1 MASTDKNFL
10 VPVGGAVV
18 AGNNGDVIDTI
29 GRAYPGR
36 ASATPCVD
44 LLATLLGL
52 GRNGWRSLLDEREAQ
67 LEGFRSSL
75 EDVARKH
82 GERLLETPHNRISF
96 GVTLSALAAK
106 ARRVKDDDNAVRD
119 RCTKFGSMLFTRC
132 VSGTRVVA
140 RETEA
145 KDIAGYS
152 FIGWGASCDD
162 YPVPYFTAACA
173 LGASE
178 QELADLWGDWMGLRP
193 GAQATRQGT
202 EAKEIPRTACPPNCS
217 GLTVAPRCVAC
228 WLRSCPSCGACTCTP
243 PRGSCPSGSPGR
255 PA

>member
-1 MASTDKNFL
+1 MTTTSRFAPRAPDDVVGVARLCLKHNVRHVVNNAYGVQCSKTCAQIARARFAAGRVDAVVASTDKNFL

-18 AGNNGDVIDTI
+18 AGNNEDVIDTI

-82 GERLLETPHNRISF
+82 GERILDTPHNRISF

-132 VSGTRVVA
+132 VSGRAWSHRRPRRRTSPAIPLLGGA
-140 RETEA
+140 RRATTIPCPTSRRPA
-145 KDIAGYS
+145 PSVLLVKS
-152 FIGWGASCDD
+152 SR
-162 YPVPYFTAACA
+162 T
-173 LGASE
+173 S
-178 QELADLWGDWMGLRP
+178 WGD
-193 GAQATRQGT
+193 
-202 EAKEIPRTACPPNCS
+202 
-217 GLTVAPRCVAC
+217 
-228 WLRSCPSCGACTCTP
+228 
-243 PRGSCPSGSPGR
+243 
-255 PA
+255 

>member
-1 MASTDKNFL
+1 M
-10 VPVGGAVV
+10 
-18 AGNNGDVIDTI
+18 
-29 GRAYPGR
+29 YPGR

-52 GRNGWRSLLDEREAQ
+52 GRSGWRSLLDEREAQ

-82 GERLLETPHNRISF
+82 GERILDTPHNRISF

-145 KDIAGYS
+145 KDISGYS
-152 FIGWGASCDD
+152 FVGWGASCDD

-178 QELADLWGDWMGLRP
+178 QELADFVGRLDRAFGQAHKQLDKELR
-193 GAQATRQGT
+193 R
-202 EAKEIPRTACPPNCS
+202 
-217 GLTVAPRCVAC
+217 
-228 WLRSCPSCGACTCTP
+228 RSDSQDSLSTNL
-243 PRGSCPSGSPGR
+243 
-255 PA
+255 